1 MKTKKISLILFLI
14 LSLSFVLTGCS
25 TIGELKTE
33 TRINDFL
40 TSPDGPEYVLNQS
53 FKKLIDEFS
62 NTPNLDNYEWSYNVN
77 LEDPNIVAPQA
88 DSDGSGVLTARNI
101 VLVFEY
107 QIKGKPPTNSDLE
120 PIDTG
125 KKKISY
131 NINELIFDDNKNQ
144 LIKMTTTNQSESP
157 SESPEISQ
165 FEANYSDGFSFT
177 ATIENNTDDSLGV
190 ISLGDKNLSD
200 PDKALEINNDQ
211 LSLNTSFI
219 LDEPHFASILV
230 INYDQLFVEG
240 SVQTGLN
247 SMLIAVP

>member
-1 MKTKKISLILFLI
+1 M
-14 LSLSFVLTGCS
+14 
-25 TIGELKTE
+25 KTE

-62 NTPNLDNYEWSYNVN
+62 NTPDLDNYEWSYNVN
-77 LEDPNIVAPQA
+77 LEDPNIVDAQA
-88 DSDGSGVLTARNI
+88 DSDGSGILTARNI

-107 QIKGKPPTNSDLE
+107 QIKGKPPTDSNLE

-131 NINELIFDDNKNQ
+131 NIDELIFDDNKNQ
-144 LIKMTTTNQSESP
+144 LKKMTTTYQAESP
-157 SESPEISQ
+157 SKSPEISQ
-165 FEANYSDGFSFT
+165 FEPNYSDGFSFT
-177 ATIENNTDDSLGV
+177 ANIKNYSADSLGV

-200 PDKALEINNDQ
+200 PNKVLEINTDQ
-211 LSLNTSFI
+211 LSLNTNLT
-219 LDEPHFASILV
+219 LDDPHFASILV
-230 INYDQLFVEG
+230 INHDELINQQ
-240 SVQTGLN
+240 SVQTGLT